1 MIVSELIEKLLEL
14 PADAQI
20 IICVDDNEASDF
32 TLDEA
37 DTGEYLL
44 DGDSD

>member
-1 MIVSELIEKLLEL
+1 MTVGELIEKLLEL

-20 IICVDDNEASDF
+20 ILCVDDNEAEDF

-37 DTGEYLL
+37 DTGEYVL
-44 DGDSD
+44 DGDS